1 MKIAT
6 IRKQHYNFSISQ
18 EVCWR
23 GQHFSSMKANI
34 ESFLIDFPNSNQQRV
49 MRQVTQV
56 KPTISTQQLRRLA
69 LSRQGLIGRN
79 GFGRL
84 TPGTLKAIEH
94 LGYIQID
101 TISVVER
108 AHHHVLWSRVPGY
121 QLNDLDKLLK
131 KKHIFEYWAHA
142 AAFLP
147 MRDYRFTLPRK
158 NAIKQGEVHWYRN
171 LDKKLLKR
179 TLDRIRIE
187 GPLRARDFEHTRK
200 TNSQGWWD
208 WKPAKR
214 ALEQLFMQGD
224 LMAVERAGF
233 QKVYDLTERVLPDHV
248 DTREPDM
255 EEYASFLVNS
265 YIRAHG
271 FGTLKAI
278 SYLRRSSE
286 LRKAI
291 ARVVEQGIEAG
302 EFIDLG
308 TLSGSHSKIERF
320 FIHAPLASANRI
332 TRPRTVLKLL
342 SPFDNLLIQRDRTL
356 NVHAFDYQIECYV
369 PAAKRKYGYF
379 SLPLLYG
386 DVLAGRVDCKAHRK
400 IRQLEV
406 INLVV
411 GQALD
416 MEEALPVFQT
426 GLRVFAD
433 FNKCETITVS
443 KVSPASWKKPVTRLF
458 N

>member
-1 MKIAT
+1 MTK
-6 IRKQHYNFSISQ
+6 
-18 EVCWR
+18 
-23 GQHFSSMKANI
+23 
-34 ESFLIDFPNSNQQRV
+34 SN
-49 MRQVTQV
+49 
-56 KPTISTQQLRRLA
+56 PAISTQQLRRLA
-69 LSRQGLIGRN
+69 LARQGLIGRN
-79 GFGRL
+79 GFGSK
-84 TPGTLKAIEH
+84 TAGVLKTIEH

-121 QLNDLDKLLK
+121 KRDDLDKLLK
-131 KKHIFEYWAHA
+131 KRQIFEYWSHA

-147 MRDYRFTLPRK
+147 MQDFRFSLPRK
-158 NAIKQGEVHWYRN
+158 KAIKQGEVHWFRN

-179 TLDRIRIE
+179 TLDRIRNE

-200 TNSQGWWD
+200 TSSQGWWD

-248 DTREPDM
+248 DTSEPDM

-265 YIRAHG
+265 YLRANG

-278 SYLRRSSE
+278 TYLRRSSN

-291 ARVVEQGIEAG
+291 TQTVAHGIEAG
-302 EFIDLG
+302 ELIDLG
-308 TLSGSHSKIERF
+308 TLSDSLSRTGGTFGNTKTGAYKNDRF
-320 FIHAPLASANRI
+320 FVQASFASANRI
-332 TRPRTVLKLL
+332 SRPRAALKLL
-342 SPFDNLLIQRDRTL
+342 SPFDNLIIQRDRAL
-356 NVHAFDYQIECYV
+356 KVHAFDYQIECYV

-400 IRQLEV
+400 IRELEI

-411 GQALD
+411 DQTLD
-416 MEEALPVFQT
+416 LEEALPVFQN
-426 GLRVFAD
+426 GLRSFAE
-433 FNKCETITVS
+433 FNSCETITVS
-443 KVSPASWKKPVTRLF
+443 KVSPKSWTLPITRLF
-458 N
+458 Q